1 MYKVIVAQA
10 KEFKQKGV
18 NLMLAPCINILRNPL
33 RGRVQEAYGEAPFL
47 SGEAT
52 TATIKGIQSEGMIA
66 CDNHYVIN
74 AIEDVR
80 HNSSIN
86 KPKQVLWEI
95 YLELFYKAVKK
106 GDITSIIESNNPIN
120 GTFMTKNKRLL
131 QEILKDTI
139 VLMVL

>member
-1 MYKVIVAQA
+1 M
-10 KEFKQKGV
+10 
-18 NLMLAPCINILRNPL
+18 NILRNPL
-33 RGRVQEAYGEAPFL
+33 QGRVWEGEDPFL
-47 SGEAT
+47 SGEPAT
-52 TATIKGIQSEGMIA
+52 GTIRGMQSEGMIA

-131 QEILKDTI
+131 QEILKDKI
-139 VLMVL
+139 GFDGFVMSDWLDNKFRFL